1 MPIDVDRL
9 VLPVDIRAE
18 TPGVFHELRV
28 LEQDTSFGQELTL
41 LVSLLSANG
50 LPGDA
55 VTTKLRS
62 RNGQATDP
70 IKDGQGAILVHKS
83 LLDVVWSRWVRVL
96 WEVDRTVGVGG
107 CCQDARENSW
117 QTKVTL
123 EQAPGFQDRQKDASE
138 TRRELSLVPTR
149 GLDDIQLDLD

>member
-1 MPIDVDRL
+1 MPIDGDRL

-41 LVSLLSANG
+41 LVGLLSANG

-107 CCQDARENSW
+107 CCQDARGNSW

-123 EQAPGFQDRQKDASE
+123 EQAPGFQDRQEDASE

-149 GLDDIQLDLD
+149 GSDDIQLDLD